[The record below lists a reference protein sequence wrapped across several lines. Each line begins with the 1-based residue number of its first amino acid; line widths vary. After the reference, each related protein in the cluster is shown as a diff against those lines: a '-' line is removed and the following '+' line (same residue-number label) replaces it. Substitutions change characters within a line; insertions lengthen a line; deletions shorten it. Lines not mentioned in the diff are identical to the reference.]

1 MRISSLISLL
11 LILAGF
17 SSCMKDKP
25 EDFPEKVIWDPE
37 LAFPIGMK
45 QYGMNAESGF
55 DTTLFEEDPSTG
67 LPLWV
72 NKVEVLMEG
81 SIYFDLSKL
90 DSKIDSVDW
99 IMFRLGIYNGFPN
112 EVMTQAY
119 FLDATSSV
127 LDSMFSEGPHTVP
140 PGTPIS
146 EGESIDPSYSR
157 IDATFDRERLSSL
170 ENTTEILFRA
180 LFLNRYIDT
189 NLVPYYPN
197 YEIDVEIGMM
207 TKLTIEY

>member
-11 LILAGF
+11 LILAGI

-25 EDFPEKVIWDPE
+25 EDFPDKVIWDPE
-37 LAFPIGMK
+37 LAFPIGME

-55 DTTLFEEDPSTG
+55 DTTKFEEDPSTG

-72 NKVEVLMEG
+72 NEVAVLMEG
-81 SIYFDLSKL
+81 SIYFDLSNL
-90 DSKIDSVDW
+90 DSHIDSVDW

-119 FLDATSSV
+119 FLDASSSV
-127 LDSMFSEGPHTVP
+127 LDSMFSEGPLAVP
-140 PGTPIS
+140 AGTPIS
-146 EGESIDPSYSR
+146 GGESIDPSYTR
-157 IDATFDRERLSSL
+157 NDAMFNRERLASL
-170 ENTTEILFRA
+170 ENTREILFRA
-180 LFLNRYIDT
+180 LFLNQDIDT

>member
-1 MRISSLISLL
+1 MRISFLVSLL
-11 LILAGF
+11 LIFAGF

-25 EDFPEKVIWDPE
+25 EDFPDKVIWDPE
-37 LAFPIGMK
+37 LAFPIGTK
-45 QYGMNAESGF
+45 AYGMNAESGF
-55 DTTLFEEDPSTG
+55 DTTLFEEDPLTG

-72 NKVEVLMEG
+72 NEVEVVMKG
-81 SIYFDLSKL
+81 SIDFDLSNL
-90 DSKIDSVDW
+90 DSYIDSVNW

-119 FLDATSSV
+119 FLDASSSV
-127 LDSMFSEGPHTVP
+127 LDSMFSDGPLAVS

-157 IDATFDRERLSSL
+157 NDAMFDRERLTAI

-180 LFLNRYIDT
+180 LLLNQDIDT

-197 YEIDVEIGMM
+197 YEIDIEIGMM
-207 TKLTIEY
+207 TNLTIEY